1 MDQER
6 NIFRFGLWVIVFA
19 AVLRLLGS
27 GVWKPVVSWLGKPD
41 TISFLLYLQ
50 TGRVVRQAPETLPT
64 EPAETVPSTTA
75 PEPTLPEPTQ
85 PALPVFAAGDT
96 ELIDMSVHCS
106 YEPDL
111 EALLTQPLTWDL
123 TGPEPTVLIVHT
135 HATESFTQSPGE
147 DYAESSAYRTLD
159 EHYNMVSIGAYLA
172 SLLEEAGIRVLH
184 DTGLHDHPSYT
195 GAYNSSRSSVQ
206 SYLKEYPSIRLVLDL
221 HRDALSLDSETQLRT
236 EATVKG
242 QTSAQL
248 MMVVGTDAGG
258 LFHPDWQE
266 NLSLALKLHA
276 QLEKDYP
283 GITRPISFRSQR
295 FNQDLLPGAMLVE
308 VGAAGNTHTEALRA
322 AEALAQA
329 IIELSKGS
337 SQ

>member
-27 GVWKPVVSWLGKPD
+27 GVWKPVAAWLGKPE
-41 TISFLLYLQ
+41 TVSFLLYLQ
-50 TGRVVRQAPETLPT
+50 TGRVARSVPETPPT
-64 EPAETVPSTTA
+64 ETEETVPSTTA

-85 PALPVFAAGDT
+85 PVLPVFAAVDT

-111 EALLTQPLTWDL
+111 ETLLTQPLTWDL
-123 TGPEPTVLIVHT
+123 TGTEPTVLIVHT
-135 HATESFTQSPGE
+135 HATESFTRSPGE
-147 DYAESSAYRTLD
+147 DYTESSAYRTLD
-159 EHYNMVSIGAYLA
+159 ESYNMVSIGAYLA
-172 SLLEEAGIRVLH
+172 SLLEDAGIRVLH

-195 GAYNSSRSSVQ
+195 GAYNSSRASVQ

-308 VGAAGNTHTEALRA
+308 VGAAGNTHAEALRA
-322 AEALAQA
+322 VEALAQA
-329 IIELSKGS
+329 IIELSRGS
-337 SQ
+337 S